1 MDLDDSDAALFNRLS
16 GSPLPVLSIADLL
29 ELIREQIQL
38 QRANLYNTTAD
49 ECSSNLN
56 MTVVYEYALIP
67 AIFMILIAC
76 FTVKRA
82 ELLPNFLN
90 KRPGLTYP
98 MNILEERSVRLSYA
112 LAFGISAQLCYDL
125 LFGDSDLFKLHITSR
140 PTGPFKF
147 LHVLYRFCEVCLYC
161 TVMYP
166 IFLAIS
172 KRSRLFFAMGTLYVW
187 TFTALSIARLA
198 MVDCSE
204 VATETQLTFAL
215 KYLPSVLCTLG
226 LSIILPYK
234 LIETTFSKRANI
246 SNSEYVYQYE
256 YVRELIKA
264 KPPNST
270 PEAAA
275 QRPLLQ
281 RIRAQFKRLR
291 YTRRNGFRYSPR
303 IICTYTAVAIVI
315 YMVTYNIVNE
325 VHYWHRVLSLL
336 LVRIENLANK
346 IGGDTG
352 QSVIE
357 QLNILR
363 IYIHTVYVCFIVAMT
378 LTMLLHAINIL
389 LMVINYRTNML
400 QIYQGNY
407 QFLPTRKELT
417 TTPTFL
423 IVNNMRYGGY
433 QITFTAISI
442 ALQIVA
448 FFGLLICLSIGL
460 FDPVNR
466 RLRQWFVEFIEYT
479 WPLGVVSGTLLLAQF
494 ILVKLAF
501 NSKYSTMGKIAI
513 NNRHVYFNWA
523 YFMFY
528 FNVFWGIVAAV
539 FQLVAAAVL
548 AVCFLSRL
556 DWCFFPKR
564 FEFLDEGHFAYVGL
578 LYIENAHTNPVM
590 RTFLALLLD
599 STAERR
605 RGRCHSRLVGFA
617 LKPEQADEFHK
628 EWLRDPSFSASPES
642 AGDVRFE
649 VSRSINAKIRARNR
663 WFLALTLARNP
674 ALQQQRRHYIKR
686 FNDLLK
692 RRRSVFP
699 GRSLDGQRGS
709 RDLGVAEHVSEL

>member
-1 MDLDDSDAALFNRLS
+1 
-16 GSPLPVLSIADLL
+16 
-29 ELIREQIQL
+29 
-38 QRANLYNTTAD
+38 
-49 ECSSNLN
+49 
-56 MTVVYEYALIP
+56 
-67 AIFMILIAC
+67 
-76 FTVKRA
+76 
-82 ELLPNFLN
+82 
-90 KRPGLTYP
+90 

-140 PTGPFKF
+140 PTGRFKF

-246 SNSEYVYQYE
+246 SHSEYVYQYE

-281 RIRAQFKRLR
+281 RIRAQLKRLR

-325 VHYWHRVLSLL
+325 VHYWHRVLNLL

-389 LMVINYRTNML
+389 LMVINYR
-400 QIYQGNY
+400 
-407 QFLPTRKELT
+407 
-417 TTPTFL
+417 
-423 IVNNMRYGGY
+423 
-433 QITFTAISI
+433 
-442 ALQIVA
+442 
-448 FFGLLICLSIGL
+448 
-460 FDPVNR
+460 
-466 RLRQWFVEFIEYT
+466 
-479 WPLGVVSGTLLLAQF
+479 PLGVVSGTLLLAQF
-494 ILVKLAF
+494 ILVKLVF

-590 RTFLALLLD
+590 RSFLALLLD

-642 AGDVRFE
+642 AGDVKFE
-649 VSRSINAKIRARNR
+649 VSRSFNAKIRARNR

-674 ALQQQRRHYIKR
+674 ALQQQQRRHYMKR

-709 RDLGVAEHVSEL
+709 RDLGVAEHPVYIQLQRGPGS

>member
-363 IYIHTVYVCFIVAMT
+363 IYIHTVYA
-378 LTMLLHAINIL
+378 
-389 LMVINYRTNML
+389 
-400 QIYQGNY
+400 
-407 QFLPTRKELT
+407 
-417 TTPTFL
+417 
-423 IVNNMRYGGY
+423 
-433 QITFTAISI
+433 I

>member
-67 AIFMILIAC
+67 AILMILIAC

-140 PTGPFKF
+140 PTGRFKF

-246 SNSEYVYQYE
+246 SHSEYVYQYE

-281 RIRAQFKRLR
+281 RIRAQLKRLR

-325 VHYWHRVLSLL
+325 VHYWHRVLNLL

-389 LMVINYRTNML
+389 LMVINYR
-400 QIYQGNY
+400 
-407 QFLPTRKELT
+407 
-417 TTPTFL
+417 
-423 IVNNMRYGGY
+423 
-433 QITFTAISI
+433 
-442 ALQIVA
+442 
-448 FFGLLICLSIGL
+448 
-460 FDPVNR
+460 
-466 RLRQWFVEFIEYT
+466 
-479 WPLGVVSGTLLLAQF
+479 PLGVVSGTLLLAQF
-494 ILVKLAF
+494 ILVKLVF

-590 RTFLALLLD
+590 RSFLALLLD

-642 AGDVRFE
+642 AGDVKFE
-649 VSRSINAKIRARNR
+649 VSRSFNAKIRARNR

-674 ALQQQRRHYIKR
+674 ALQQQRRHYMKR